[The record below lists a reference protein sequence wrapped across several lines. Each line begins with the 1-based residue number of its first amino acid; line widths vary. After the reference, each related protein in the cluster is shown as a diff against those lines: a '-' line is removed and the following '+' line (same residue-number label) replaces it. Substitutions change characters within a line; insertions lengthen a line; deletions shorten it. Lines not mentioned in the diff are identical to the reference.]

1 MTTTLER
8 KGGDDMT
15 WNEITERFNA
25 IPEGGLTTDKECN
38 IWIKP
43 VQDQTYHLDG
53 VFISLEDGSISH
65 YSRVME
71 HLKD

>member
-1 MTTTLER
+1 
-8 KGGDDMT
+8 MT
-15 WNEITERFNA
+15 WDEITERFNS
-25 IPEGGLTTDKECN
+25 IPEGCLVTDREGN

-43 VQDQTYHLDG
+43 VQDDRYHLDG
-53 VFISLEDGSISH
+53 MFISLKDGGLSH